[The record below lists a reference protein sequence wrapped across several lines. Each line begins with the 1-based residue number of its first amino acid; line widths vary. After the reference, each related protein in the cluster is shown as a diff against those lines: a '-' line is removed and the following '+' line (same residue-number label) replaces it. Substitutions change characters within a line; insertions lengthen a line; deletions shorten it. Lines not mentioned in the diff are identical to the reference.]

1 MNNITSYVDQ
11 KSHISEA
18 YKNIRTNIAFSNVD
32 KDIKTIL
39 VTSAQPSE
47 GKTTTISNLAV
58 SFAALDKKVIV
69 IDCDLRRPSLH
80 KQFNISNLHGLTDAL
95 IGSKPYFQCIQ
106 KTEIENLDILTAGT
120 IPPNPSEILSS
131 NNMKTLVTGLSEYY
145 DYVFIDSP
153 PIGSVTDAAIISSYS
168 DGVILVCASNEVD
181 SELAKIAK
189 EKLDSVNA
197 KMLGVVLNKLD
208 LDASK
213 YYGYYYYS
221 YGEKD
226 KKTNKRNKR

>member
-1 MNNITSYVDQ
+1 MKDIKSYVDQ
-11 KSHISEA
+11 KSHVSEA
-18 YKNIRTNIAFSNVD
+18 YKTIRTNIAFSNID
-32 KDIKTIL
+32 QNIKTIL

-58 SFAALDKKVIV
+58 SFAALDKKIIV

-106 KTEIENLDILTAGT
+106 KTELENLDILTAGT

-131 NNMKTLVTGLSEYY
+131 NNMKTLVKGLSEYY
-145 DYVFIDSP
+145 DYVFLDSP
-153 PIGSVTDAAIISSYS
+153 PIGSVTDAAIISSYA

-181 SELAKIAK
+181 KELAIISK
-189 EKLDSVNA
+189 ERLQNVNA
-197 KMLGVVLNKLD
+197 KILGVVLNKFD
-208 LDASK
+208 IDANK

-221 YGEKD
+221 YGEND
-226 KKTNKRNKR
+226 KESNKRNKR